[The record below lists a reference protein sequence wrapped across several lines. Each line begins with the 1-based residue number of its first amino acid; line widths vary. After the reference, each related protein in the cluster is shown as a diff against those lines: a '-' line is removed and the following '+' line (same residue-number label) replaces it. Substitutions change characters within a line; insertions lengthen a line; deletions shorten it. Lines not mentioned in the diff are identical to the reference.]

1 MKNRKFKQYNSIF
14 FDLDRT
20 LWDFDSSALMAFEEI
35 YATHNLMGLGV
46 SSVADFLK
54 SYTIHNEAL
63 WAQYRHGEITKERL
77 RGLRF
82 LKTLKDFG
90 IEDKELA
97 EEIGHDYVRLS
108 PLKVSL
114 FPYTTEILQY
124 LGKKYEL
131 HLITNGFSEVQTTK
145 LVTSGLGKYFK
156 QIITSE
162 EAGHKKPDKRIF
174 DFAIEK
180 TGAVVEES
188 IMIGDD
194 PEVDILGAMQFGM
207 DAVLFDPERKYA
219 QNGSTYYINQ
229 LSELEHIL

>member
-1 MKNRKFKQYNSIF
+1 MNKLKNSRYTTIF

-20 LWDFDSSALMAFEEI
+20 LWDFDSSALMTFEEI
-35 YATHNLMGLGV
+35 YATHKLMNLGV

-54 SYTIHNEAL
+54 AYTIHNEAL
-63 WAQYRHGEITKERL
+63 WAQYRLGEITKEKL

-82 LKTLKDFG
+82 LKTLNDFG
-90 IEDKELA
+90 IDDNDLA
-97 EEIGHDYVRLS
+97 EEIGNDYVRLS

-114 FPYTTEILQY
+114 FPYAAEILQY
-124 LGKKYEL
+124 LGKTYDL

-145 LVTSGLGKYFK
+145 LITSGLGIYFK
-156 QIITSE
+156 KIITSE
-162 EAGHKKPDKRIF
+162 EAGYKKPDKRIF
-174 DFAIEK
+174 DFAIEQ

-194 PEVDILGAMQFGM
+194 PEVDILGAIRFGM
-207 DAVLFDPERKYA
+207 DAVLFDPDKKYA

-229 LSELEHIL
+229 LSELKHIL